1 MKQNIVTG
9 QVILHPLMQ
18 CIDVGFLVKT
28 SGYSRLVGYHEH
40 KISSFVDNFHRFAG
54 AFHPFQLTDLENMA
68 AVLVEHSISIEK
80 KCRSFQFIALRNE
93 ANDFSKIACLDD
105 CYPAFAFI
113 PAASMPAIAQAS
125 SLSDVSPLTP
135 TAPSR
140 AVPSMIRTPPGT
152 GTRRPCAIVFT
163 ALTK

>member
-28 SGYSRLVGYHEH
+28 SGYFRLVGYHEH
-40 KISSFVDNFHRFAG
+40 RISASLTIFTASR
-54 AFHPFQLTDLENMA
+54 AFNPFQLTDLENMA